1 MRPLF
6 HPILHVA
13 HLIEAR
19 LRDALAPTGL
29 QPRQARMLVAI
40 AEQQPVAQAALAR
53 AFDLAQPTMTVM
65 LARLERDGLVRR
77 HAEPGRFRTAVS
89 LTEQGAA
96 LLPLVDRAWAE
107 VDMLLRDRVGT
118 DGIEAFSRAALRV
131 RDALGGR
138 APHDDLPEKENE

>member
-19 LRDALAPTGL
+19 LRDVLAPTGL
-29 QPRQARMLVAI
+29 QPRQARILAAI
-40 AEQQPVAQAALAR
+40 AEHQPVAQAALAR
-53 AFDLAQPTMTVM
+53 AFDLAAPTMTVM

-89 LTEQGAA
+89 LTDKGAA
-96 LLPLVDRAWAE
+96 LVPLIDRAWAE
-107 VDMLLRDRVGT
+107 VDALLRARVGHREL
-118 DGIEAFSRAALRV
+118 EAFSRAALRL

-138 APHDDLPEKENE
+138 APHDGLSDEENA